1 MQRVP
6 AEVESL
12 RSILGSTLGEIT
24 VIEPIESGT
33 TGDSYRI
40 DTIAGRYVAKVF
52 SPESDALLGPQAQ
65 FDLLTRLEPAA
76 IAPKPAACIPS
87 AGVLVTQFLAAA
99 VVFNSAQLH
108 RANRIQAIADLL
120 RRLHRSGVAA
130 PRYEP
135 ASYAGKYL
143 DRLGGVEHLSPIDR
157 ERGAEMLA
165 IADSL
170 DFDTACLC
178 HNDLTADNILFG
190 RSPMLIDF
198 DYAALAPPAL
208 DLASVSVMNDF
219 ASAEDEQLLA
229 AYSADSNWPDFLAE
243 FATLKRLVRLL
254 SHFWSLASR
263 DAGAAIVSQYRIDDV

>member
-1 MQRVP
+1 MQRVLL
-6 AEVESL
+6 EVESL
-12 RSILGSTLGEIT
+12 RSALGSTLGEIT

-33 TGDSYRI
+33 TGHSYRI
-40 DTIAGRYVAKVF
+40 DTMAGRYVAKVF

-65 FDLLTRLEPAA
+65 FELLTRLGPAA

-87 AGVLVTQFLAAA
+87 AGVLVTQYLPAA
-99 VVFNSAQLH
+99 VALSPVELH
-108 RANRIQAIADLL
+108 RANRIHAIADLL
-120 RRLHRSGVAA
+120 GRLHRNAVGA

-143 DRLGGVEHLSPIDR
+143 DRLGGLERLSPINR

-165 IADSL
+165 IANSL
-170 DFDTACLC
+170 NFDNACLC

-198 DYAALAPPAL
+198 DYAALAPPVL
-208 DLASVSVMNDF
+208 DLASVSVMNHF
-219 ASAEDEQLLA
+219 APAEDEQLLA
-229 AYSADSNWPDFLAE
+229 AYRSDSNLPDFLAE
-243 FATLKRLVRLL
+243 FATLKCLVRLL

-263 DAGAAIVSQYRIDDV
+263 DAGAAIVSKYRIDDV